1 MSRRGKPQRKECIPC
16 DENVTT
22 LGLQK
27 RITGRLRDTGEG
39 AISIWMGYLYAQ
51 MYTHSRVRVGVR
63 VSVISLRPDVHAA

>member
-1 MSRRGKPQRKECIPC
+1 MAISGRWNPQRKECIPC

-39 AISIWMGYLYAQ
+39 AISISMGYIHAQ
-51 MYTHSRVRVGVR
+51 MYTQHNSKFRRLC
-63 VSVISLRPDVHAA
+63 VISAITCEK